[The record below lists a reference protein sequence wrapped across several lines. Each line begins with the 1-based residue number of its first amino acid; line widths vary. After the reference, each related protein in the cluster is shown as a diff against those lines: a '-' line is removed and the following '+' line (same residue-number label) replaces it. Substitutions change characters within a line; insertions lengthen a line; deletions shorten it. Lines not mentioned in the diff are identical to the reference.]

1 MPHNKKIDNQ
11 NTLKTTNNK
20 DKDEKQKESE
30 QLELEKTLL
39 IPYGKT
45 ISIDMLTK
53 GVLYYHMESEDGD
66 IFEVEFE
73 ETTINENNILLLQGV
88 FDTGKEL
95 YPYAEH
101 LNYLTYHVV
110 LNLDVL
116 INYPQENVF
125 VLNDLKNR
133 YVINELFQQK
143 INVLTPSIS
152 YDTLLGRGHVNASNT
167 SEKEVDTFTILKPHR
182 TKSFEMLDFKEASIL
197 LSRSKTYRV
206 KLYREKG

>member
-1 MPHNKKIDNQ
+1 MPHTKKFDNQ
-11 NTLKTTNNK
+11 NILKTTNNK

-30 QLELEKTLL
+30 QLEVEKTLL
-39 IPYGKT
+39 IPYGK
-45 ISIDMLTK
+45 SIPNEMLTK
-53 GVLYYHMESEDGD
+53 GVLYYHMESEDED

-73 ETTINENNILLLQGV
+73 ETNINENNKLLLQGV

-95 YPYAEH
+95 YPYMVH

-116 INYPQENVF
+116 VNYPQENVF

-143 INVLTPSIS
+143 INVLAPSIS
-152 YDTLLGRGHVNASNT
+152 YDTLLGRGHVNVSNT
-167 SEKEVDTFTILKPHR
+167 SEKEVDTFTILKSHR
-182 TKSFEMLDFKEASIL
+182 TKSFEMLDFRESSTL
-197 LSRSKTYRV
+197 LSHTKTYRV